1 MDTSRRINIGDI
13 FYLPLTRN
21 DDITPKGGYESRNKF
36 CFIVGF
42 SEFGYYVVYFLMNSA
57 INSKFINTHDRLS
70 CQYPLS
76 HKDYPD
82 MILPEKDPSYLDLG
96 HVREMEKERVLSE
109 GLYRGS
115 LTSSDLSNIL
125 QWLRETDQYSIKQ
138 KKRYGWIPQ

>member
-1 MDTSRRINIGDI
+1 
-13 FYLPLTRN
+13 
-21 DDITPKGGYESRNKF
+21 
-36 CFIVGF
+36 
-42 SEFGYYVVYFLMNSA
+42 
-57 INSKFINTHDRLS
+57 
-70 CQYPLS
+70 
-76 HKDYPD
+76 